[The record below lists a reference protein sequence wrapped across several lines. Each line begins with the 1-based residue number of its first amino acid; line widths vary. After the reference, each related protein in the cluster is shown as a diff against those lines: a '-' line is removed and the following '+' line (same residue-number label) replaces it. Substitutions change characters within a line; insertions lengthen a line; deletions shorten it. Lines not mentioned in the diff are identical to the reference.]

1 VHACELQGAE
11 YRRLD
16 KVITAFEIDKEVAR
30 TLQTDCA
37 TALEHCGVDRPSS
50 KRLGR
55 QWIVDADFLEVDTV
69 PGFTHI
75 VGNPPYIRWDAIP
88 KSLIRSYR
96 ARFTSFRARADL
108 YVAFIEKSLALLVP
122 DGQLGFLCPGNW
134 TRNTYGAHVREA
146 LTKSGHLEAIIDFT
160 DVDSFEKTADAYPS
174 FFIFKKGATGST
186 DIVSIAPSPNGLAHA
201 SQPVR
206 RKFVPSSAP
215 LLLASNQT
223 AQFVNKAARN
233 FPSLEAAGCSVR
245 VGSATGCNAVFLGSD
260 QQLPVEA
267 DRLLPF
273 VNARSIRDAEVRWS
287 GTRIVNVFDCQGRPV
302 DLEAFPKLRTYLT
315 QHKTELQ
322 SRAKASRSA
331 CWWRS
336 IDVLSPEWYANRK
349 LLVADIS
356 SRAVIGLDNVGYCA
370 GGGVYQIRSAA
381 WPLEDLLVLLSAG
394 ILGTFVGALSQESVN
409 GFNRFQKQHI
419 NTIPL
424 PRWEEVT
431 DDWKRQFRYARLWKD
446 TNQALRLVAS
456 LYGCDAHILAANTAR
471 DWPALGGRS

>member
-1 VHACELQGAE
+1 
-11 YRRLD
+11 
-16 KVITAFEIDKEVAR
+16 
-30 TLQTDCA
+30 
-37 TALEHCGVDRPSS
+37 
-50 KRLGR
+50 
-55 QWIVDADFLEVDTV
+55 
-69 PGFTHI
+69 
-75 VGNPPYIRWDAIP
+75 
-88 KSLIRSYR
+88 
-96 ARFTSFRARADL
+96 
-108 YVAFIEKSLALLVP
+108 
-122 DGQLGFLCPGNW
+122 
-134 TRNTYGAHVREA
+134 
-146 LTKSGHLEAIIDFT
+146 
-160 DVDSFEKTADAYPS
+160 
-174 FFIFKKGATGST
+174 
-186 DIVSIAPSPNGLAHA
+186 
-201 SQPVR
+201 
-206 RKFVPSSAP
+206 
-215 LLLASNQT
+215 
-223 AQFVNKAARN
+223 
-233 FPSLEAAGCSVR
+233 
-245 VGSATGCNAVFLGSD
+245 
-260 QQLPVEA
+260 
-267 DRLLPF
+267 
-273 VNARSIRDAEVRWS
+273 
-287 GTRIVNVFDCQGRPV
+287 
-302 DLEAFPKLRTYLT
+302 LT

-322 SRAKASRSA
+322 SRAKASRST

-424 PRWEEVT
+424 PRWEEVR